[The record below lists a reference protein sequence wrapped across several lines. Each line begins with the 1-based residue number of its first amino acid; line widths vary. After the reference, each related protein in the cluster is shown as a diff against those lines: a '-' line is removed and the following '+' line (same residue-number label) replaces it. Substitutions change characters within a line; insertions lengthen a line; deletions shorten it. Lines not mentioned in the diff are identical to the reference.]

1 MKWFL
6 NLKVRV
12 KLLTAFII
20 MALLA
25 GIVGIIGTININVVD
40 KNYSD
45 LYVNYGVA
53 VGDIGQASID
63 FQGTRATAR
72 DIFLS
77 KDMKEKQNFVIRLKE
92 LDKSIE
98 DSLESFRVSLQT
110 EDGKKVY
117 NNLLESLSTYKEVR
131 DKAINL
137 SLNNRNDEAIEVFYG
152 EGTAP
157 ANSSIQ
163 YINELFELKK
173 SGGLELS
180 EEYGKITDSA
190 IIMMISV
197 ICIAMIIA
205 IVLGFII
212 SQIISRPV
220 RKLVVAAEK
229 IADGNLDVEIEEDT
243 KDEIGTLAS
252 AFKKMS
258 DNLNEIMSN
267 INSASEQVA
276 TGAKQVSSSSI
287 ALSHGAT
294 EQASSIEELTASL
307 EEISSQTRQN
317 ADNANQANTLAE
329 MAKSNAVMGNGQM
342 KEMLKSMEEIN
353 VSSNNISKIIKVIDE
368 IAFQTNILALNA
380 AVEAARA
387 GQHGKG
393 FAVVAEEVRNLAAR
407 SAEAAKETTAMIE
420 GSIKNVDNGTKIAN
434 QTAEALNKIVED
446 IARVANLVGD
456 ISIASNEQASGIAQV
471 NQGIIQVSKVVQTNT
486 ATSEESAAASEEL
499 SSLAEILKEQVSRF
513 KLKGSYKN
521 KASSHKVTQDIVK
534 KNKNKEDYL
543 DKFTTDTKNIALSD
557 NEFGKY

>member
-20 MALLA
+20 MALLT

-180 EEYGKITDSA
+180 EEYGKITDSD
-190 IIMMISV
+190 
-197 ICIAMIIA
+197 
-205 IVLGFII
+205 
-212 SQIISRPV
+212 
-220 RKLVVAAEK
+220 VV
-229 IADGNLDVEIEEDT
+229 
-243 KDEIGTLAS
+243 
-252 AFKKMS
+252 
-258 DNLNEIMSN
+258 
-267 INSASEQVA
+267 
-276 TGAKQVSSSSI
+276 
-287 ALSHGAT
+287 
-294 EQASSIEELTASL
+294 
-307 EEISSQTRQN
+307 
-317 ADNANQANTLAE
+317 
-329 MAKSNAVMGNGQM
+329 
-342 KEMLKSMEEIN
+342 
-353 VSSNNISKIIKVIDE
+353 
-368 IAFQTNILALNA
+368 
-380 AVEAARA
+380 
-387 GQHGKG
+387 
-393 FAVVAEEVRNLAAR
+393 
-407 SAEAAKETTAMIE
+407 
-420 GSIKNVDNGTKIAN
+420 
-434 QTAEALNKIVED
+434 
-446 IARVANLVGD
+446 
-456 ISIASNEQASGIAQV
+456 
-471 NQGIIQVSKVVQTNT
+471 
-486 ATSEESAAASEEL
+486 
-499 SSLAEILKEQVSRF
+499 
-513 KLKGSYKN
+513 
-521 KASSHKVTQDIVK
+521 
-534 KNKNKEDYL
+534 
-543 DKFTTDTKNIALSD
+543 
-557 NEFGKY
+557 